1 MAKRKEKKERFVS
14 KSMVS
19 FNQVLFLLSQEMKKF
34 PKMSRKK
41 IINILDEL
49 LTTLKLLNR
58 DNIREGID
66 AGDIKLD

>member
-1 MAKRKEKKERFVS
+1 MKNRKEKSVT

-19 FNQVLFLLSQEMKKF
+19 FNQVLFLLSQEIKKF
-34 PKMSRKK
+34 PKMSRNK
-41 IINILDEL
+41 IIEILDEL